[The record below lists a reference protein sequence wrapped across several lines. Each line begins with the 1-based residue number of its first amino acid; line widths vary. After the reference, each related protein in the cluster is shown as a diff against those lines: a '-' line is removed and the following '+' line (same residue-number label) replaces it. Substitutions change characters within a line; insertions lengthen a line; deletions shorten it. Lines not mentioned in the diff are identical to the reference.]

1 MMSSEEEEDSLEG
14 VAAEES
20 VHGRGRVCEMHRH
33 WLRVVVDGESVRRFK
48 KERKVGEG
56 GYAVVYEGR
65 DLQTNRRVAI
75 KKIKMTTHGAGLDIS
90 AIREVRVL
98 TELRHPNIVE
108 VRTRA
113 LKGDH
118 RRS

>member
-1 MMSSEEEEDSLEG
+1 
-14 VAAEES
+14 
-20 VHGRGRVCEMHRH
+20 MH
-33 WLRVVVDGESVRRFK
+33 LRLMVVVDGESVKRFK

-65 DLQTNRRVAI
+65 DRQTGRRVAI

-108 VRTRA
+108 VCACGFEEQLFASFSSWWMCFPTA
-113 LKGDH
+113 AT
-118 RRS
+118 